1 MEPRWCEEDPWVP
14 QGSLAGPLHRKPSTS
29 QDLGN
34 HTDGSATP
42 WRSGL
47 CHRARGEER
56 GWAGEEARKRGE
68 IQDSGEGVV
77 QEKPERKPRS
87 RSLSPVVGGG
97 GGGGEG
103 MGSP

>member
-1 MEPRWCEEDPWVP
+1 MEPRWWEEDPWVP
-14 QGSLAGPLHRKPSTS
+14 QAAWLGHCTDSQAQPRTWGITPTGQPLP
-29 QDLGN
+29 G
-34 HTDGSATP
+34 GVVCAT
-42 WRSGL
+42 G
-47 CHRARGEER
+47 RGERRE
-56 GWAGEEARKRGE
+56 AGLTRKRGE

-97 GGGGEG
+97 EG